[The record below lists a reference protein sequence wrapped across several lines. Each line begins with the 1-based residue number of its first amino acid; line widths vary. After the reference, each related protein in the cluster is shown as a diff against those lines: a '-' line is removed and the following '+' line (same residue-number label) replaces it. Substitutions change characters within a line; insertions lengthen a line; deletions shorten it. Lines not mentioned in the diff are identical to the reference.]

1 MKRMVYYCMLLISAV
16 MVSCDYPYS
25 YYVEEGGQM
34 QDTMPEFDSNYS
46 VQEND
51 EFYEIGHSWKCEGE
65 EYSIALN
72 ISEELYNYYRNDREH
87 SAYSYKINGKEGQ
100 PNYFGFILSERDRS
114 VMRELSDNLSG
125 RAATEKEKIQMALT
139 FVQYLPYAY
148 DTVSKGVEEYMRY
161 PIETLVDGC
170 GDCEDKSVLLAAIL
184 YEMGVDF
191 VLFMP
196 PEHMA
201 LGVHCDEVEADR
213 YHYCGDKSYCYME
226 TTSPNWQIGQT
237 PEDYLDL
244 EIEVVPFDASP
255 HLICKGLRLEWQ
267 STTGSNEAMCNLS
280 FTAHNQG
287 PGKVTDLWANVRVVE
302 IEEDSVR
309 RMLTEQ
315 RYPLKDLGEGEV
327 RQEEFSLNSEI
338 MDNSVLEVE
347 LIGAEASTQ
356 VFTLNLNDGSKINLV
371 SQSDSLV
378 QSF

>member
-1 MKRMVYYCMLLISAV
+1 
-16 MVSCDYPYS
+16 
-25 YYVEEGGQM
+25 M
-34 QDTMPEFDSNYS
+34 QDTMAEFDENYS
-46 VQEND
+46 VQENN
-51 EFYEIGHSWKCEGE
+51 EFYEIGHSWQCEE
-65 EYSIALN
+65 EDCSITLS

-114 VMRELSDNLSG
+114 VIRDLADDLSG

-148 DTVSKGVEEYMRY
+148 DTVSKGVDEYMRY
-161 PIETLVDGC
+161 PVETLVDGC

-196 PEHMA
+196 PKHMA

-213 YHYCGDKSYCYME
+213 YLYCGDKSYCYME
-226 TTSPNWQIGQT
+226 TTTPNWQIGQT

-244 EIEVVPFDASP
+244 EIDVVPFDASP
-255 HLICKGLRLEWQ
+255 HLLCRGLQLETQ
-267 STTGSNEAMCNLS
+267 STIGSNEAMCNLA
-280 FTAHNQG
+280 FTAQNQG
-287 PGKVTDLWANVRVVE
+287 PGKVTGLWASVRVVE

-327 RQEEFSLNSEI
+327 RQEEFTLNSELLES
-338 MDNSVLEVE
+338 SVVEVE
-347 LIGAEASTQ
+347 LTGAEASTQ
-356 VFTLNLNDGSKINLV
+356 VFTLKIKDASKTILQ
-371 SQSDSLV
+371 SQYDSL
-378 QSF
+378 SNLSRL